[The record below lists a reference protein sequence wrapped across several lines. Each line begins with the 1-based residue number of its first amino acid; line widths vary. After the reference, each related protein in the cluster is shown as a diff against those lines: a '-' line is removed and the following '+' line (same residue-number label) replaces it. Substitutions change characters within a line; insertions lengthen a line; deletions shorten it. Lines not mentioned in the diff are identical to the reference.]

1 MTELI
6 CAAFVKLSDSAR
18 SQNTFRLS
26 ICMQQVEIKK
36 GGQVNG
42 SSPFD
47 PLAMNLKFV
56 LLEINDLGNPSVGG
70 NDE

>member
-1 MTELI
+1 
-6 CAAFVKLSDSAR
+6 
-18 SQNTFRLS
+18 
-26 ICMQQVEIKK
+26 MQQVEIKK